1 MSILAIALNPTID
14 VSSQARRIHPT
25 VKVRTH
31 DVLQRPGGGGV
42 NVASVISRLGG
53 NVELVLLAGGAT
65 GAILTDALATTAI
78 RLHPITID
86 GPTRIAFMVHEEET
100 GLEYRFVPDGP
111 EISAGDVNSVLKA
124 VGQFQGNYLVASGS
138 LPRNAPADL
147 YAEIARRAAKKGTKV
162 ILDCPGMTL
171 RDTLGKAP
179 FFLIKPSLEELEV
192 LAACRLDE
200 DGVTKAASALVR
212 DGVSEFVAVTLGREG
227 ALLAGAFGTLRAPS
241 KHVIAKSTVGAG
253 DSFIGGLVWFLDAGG
268 PVEHAFRF
276 GIAAGA
282 AAVMAAGSELCRR
295 EDVFAN
301 YGEAWLP
308 NRPG

>member
-31 DVLQRPGGGGV
+31 HVHQRPGGGGV

-65 GAILTDALATTAI
+65 GAILTDALATTAV
-78 RLHPITID
+78 RVHPITID
-86 GPTRIAFMVHEEET
+86 GPTRIAFMVREEET
-100 GLEYRFVPDGP
+100 GLEYRSVPEGP
-111 EISAGDVNSVLKA
+111 EICAGDVNAVLR
-124 VGQFQGNYLVASGS
+124 VVDQFQGNYLAASGS
-138 LPRNAPADL
+138 LPPNAPADL
-147 YAEIARRAAKKGTKV
+147 YAEIARRAAEKGTKV

-171 RDTLGKAP
+171 RDTLGKAL

-200 DGVTKAASALVR
+200 DGVAKAASALVR
-212 DGVSEFVAVTLGREG
+212 DGASEFVAVTLGREG

-241 KHVIAKSTVGAG
+241 KHVIAMSTVGAG
-253 DSFIGGLVWFLDAGG
+253 DRFIGGLVWLLAAGG
-268 PVEHAFRF
+268 PIEHAFRF

-301 YGEAWLP
+301 YGEGWLP